1 MRLSIIGILLL
12 IGLLARAQSRQGYI
26 DYEKAA
32 IEFPQYRDGQKEV
45 ETRTNQLDDSLKIL
59 ADIFQNVIRG
69 EYPRNMISDSS
80 FRKKIEDKLYK
91 AQMDVIDFQER
102 SKKEIRRLQDRYS
115 LNLRSI
121 ILKELSQFSTDNNV
135 VCVVDKKSILY
146 CSDCKDFTDDFI
158 SYRKEKRK

>member
-1 MRLSIIGILLL
+1 
-12 IGLLARAQSRQGYI
+12 
-26 DYEKAA
+26 
-32 IEFPQYRDGQKEV
+32 
-45 ETRTNQLDDSLKIL
+45 
-59 ADIFQNVIRG
+59 
-69 EYPRNMISDSS
+69 MIPDSS

-91 AQMDVIDFQER
+91 AQMDVIDFQVHL
-102 SKKEIRRLQDRYS
+102 KKEIRRLQDRYS